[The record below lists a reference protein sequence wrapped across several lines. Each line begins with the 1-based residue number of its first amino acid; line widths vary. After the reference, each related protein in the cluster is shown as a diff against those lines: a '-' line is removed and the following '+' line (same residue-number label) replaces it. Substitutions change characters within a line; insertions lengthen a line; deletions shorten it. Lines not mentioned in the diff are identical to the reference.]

1 MDPSNN
7 GSIRFNHSDKNDAA
21 WDFYD
26 SVVRSSDG
34 SFHKLS
40 VILLGMVF
48 ILTQVSVIFKLFFL
62 VPIITYGLLQILGN
76 LMLSSIIWHEMYR
89 DRDRTLLKHLHCLL
103 FSFILFHNSVP
114 FNLVIFR
121 WVIGPYPEFL
131 CGLIGILMASCH
143 FGGCI
148 ATVEIVILRQV
159 FFLFSLLIRQN
170 YLKNICKN
178 I

>member
-1 MDPSNN
+1 MVQFKLSCGSLSVVSQRFSPVLIQTLAKQFLLKESMDPSNN

-48 ILTQVSVIFKLFFL
+48 ILTQVSVIFKFLFF
-62 VPIITYGLLQILGN
+62 VPIITYGLFQILGN
-76 LMLSSIIWHEMYR
+76 WMLSSIIWHEMYR

-103 FSFILFHNSVP
+103 F
-114 FNLVIFR
+114 R
-121 WVIGPYPEFL
+121 Y
-131 CGLIGILMASCH
+131 
-143 FGGCI
+143 
-148 ATVEIVILRQV
+148 
-159 FFLFSLLIRQN
+159 
-170 YLKNICKN
+170 
-178 I
+178 